1 MRKKCLPLSY
11 TALMVLTVLLFVCF
25 STVEALPK
33 LSKSTES
40 EQILTDTPPQKS
52 ESVPIILDNSVLNLI
67 PKGTLGVIYC
77 PNLLELDNSINA
89 LVAGFSS
96 GLEIPD
102 VSEKTL
108 VQTLGVEFASLINFE
123 EIGFD
128 LNQDFAILF
137 TSLKPLQLSLLAHL
151 TDPEAMKQMIEAK
164 GSVSTEYK
172 GITYWNATEGNQS
185 FAILENVLVFSTPHG
200 SCESVIDTYIGAR
213 PAVAQNPDYIAF
225 LSDILAD
232 ADQLAVYFDV
242 ESAIAT
248 LDRPLAEELESI
260 MESLEDDDEMDVEM
274 FDAGVLFLEGIFK
287 NTASIEQVRYASL
300 RLHIESTDIQIK
312 PFLKFKSDSEFLEV
326 LEEVSDELAFL
337 GELPNQAFMNAA
349 FQGSPKFLTETGKL
363 WFEFFPKDTP
373 EQRAKRDALL
383 EQTKDFYESLADR
396 WSFSLNLG
404 DPSMPVFI
412 YELKDEQRA
421 KTYMDEVFL
430 EKLNDTGTY
439 PGKSIMHNRVE
450 IKSYVFPNFTVD
462 APEASPDPSDLASSE
477 WCWYYAFT
485 EGQLLFTMGTSPVSM
500 QMVLDRRAG
509 SDEKF
514 AKHPSYQQFVDN
526 LGTDNNVLLA
536 ISPITAIKTIMS
548 SEANVDPNNAASLQ
562 LFFGMFSTL
571 PETYSIGLSAKARN
585 NGIDANLLIH
595 LGDFKQLGQML
606 MMLGQMMQMP

>member
-1 MRKKCLPLSY
+1 MRKKCLSLSY
-11 TALMVLTVLLFVCF
+11 TTLMVLTVLLFVCF

-33 LSKSTES
+33 SSKSTES

-52 ESVPIILDNSVLNLI
+52 EGVPIILDNSVLNLI

-77 PNLLELDNSINA
+77 PNLLELDNSIKA
-89 LVAGFSS
+89 LVAGLSS
-96 GLEIPD
+96 ELEISD

-108 VQTLGVEFASLINFE
+108 VQTLGMKFASLTNFE

-137 TSLKPLQLSLLAHL
+137 TSLKPLQLSLLVHL

-164 GSVSTEYK
+164 GSVSRQYK
-172 GITYWNATEGNQS
+172 GVTYWNTTEDNQS
-185 FAILENVLVFSTPHG
+185 FAILENTLVFSTPHG
-200 SCESVIDTYIGAR
+200 SCESVIDTYIGTKQ
-213 PAVAQNPDYIAF
+213 AVSQNPDYLAF

-232 ADQLAVYFDV
+232 TDQLAVYFDV

-260 MESLEDDDEMDVEM
+260 MDSLEDDDEMDVEM
-274 FDAGVLFLEGIFK
+274 FDAGVLFLEGISK
-287 NTASIEQVRYASL
+287 NTASIEQVRHVSL
-300 RLHIESTDIQIK
+300 RFHIEGTDIQIK
-312 PFLKFKSDSEFLEV
+312 PFLKFKNDSEYLEM
-326 LEEVSDELAFL
+326 LKAASDELAFL

-349 FQGSPKFLTETGKL
+349 FQGSSKFLTETGKL
-363 WFEFFPKDTP
+363 WFGFFPKDTP
-373 EQRAKRDALL
+373 ERRAKRDVLL

-396 WSFSLNLG
+396 WSFSLTLG
-404 DPSMPVFI
+404 DPFMPVFI

-421 KTYMDEVFL
+421 KTYMDETFL
-430 EKLNDTGTY
+430 EKLDYTEAY
-439 PGKSIMHNRVE
+439 PGQSIMHNRVE
-450 IKSYVFPNFTVD
+450 IKSYVFPNFKVD
-462 APEASPDPSDLASSE
+462 APEASPETSDLVSSE
-477 WCWYYAFT
+477 WHWYYAFT
-485 EGQLLFTMGTSPVSM
+485 EGQLLFTTGTSPVSM

-509 SDEKF
+509 SEEKF
-514 AKHPSYQQFVDN
+514 AEHPSYQQLVDS

-548 SEANVDPNNAASLQ
+548 LGANMVPNNAALLQ
-562 LFFGMFSTL
+562 LFWGTFSTL
-571 PETYSIGLSAKARN
+571 PETYSIGLSAKARD
-585 NGIDANLLIH
+585 NGIDANLFIN

>member
-1 MRKKCLPLSY
+1 MIKKILPLPLM
-11 TALMVLTVLLFVCF
+11 ALTLLTTLLFACLGI
-25 STVEALPK
+25 A
-33 LSKSTES
+33 
-40 EQILTDTPPQKS
+40 DTPLQPS
-52 ESVPIILDNSVLNLI
+52 ETASRVVPEDSVLHLI
-67 PKGTLGVIYC
+67 PEKTLGLIYC
-77 PNLLELDNSINA
+77 PNLLELDNSIDA
-89 LVAGFSS
+89 LVAGLSS
-96 GLEIPD
+96 ELEIPD

-108 VQTLGVEFASLINFE
+108 VQTLGMEFASLTNFE

-128 LNQDFAILF
+128 LNQDFAMLF

-172 GITYWNATEGNQS
+172 GVTYWNTTEGNQS
-185 FAILENVLVFSTPHG
+185 FAILENTLVFSTPHG
-200 SCESVIDTYIGAR
+200 SCESVIDTYIGTR
-213 PAVAQNPDYIAF
+213 QAVAQNPDYLAF
-225 LSDILAD
+225 LSDILVD

-260 MESLEDDDEMDVEM
+260 LDNLEDDDEMDVEM
-274 FDAGVLFLEGIFK
+274 FDAGVLFLEGISK
-287 NTASIEQVRYASL
+287 NTASIEQVRYVSL

-312 PFLKFKSDSEFLEV
+312 PFLKFKSDSEFQEV
-326 LEEVSDELAFL
+326 LEEASDELVFL
-337 GELPNQAFMNAA
+337 SELPNHAFMNAA
-349 FQGSPKFLTETGKL
+349 FQGGPKFLTETGKL
-363 WFEFFPKDTP
+363 WFGFFPKDTP

-396 WSFSLNLG
+396 WSFSLDLG

-412 YELKDEQRA
+412 YELKDEQHV

-430 EKLNDTGTY
+430 EKLNYTEAY

-462 APEASPDPSDLASSE
+462 APEMSPDTSDLGSSE
-477 WCWYYAFT
+477 WHWYYVFT

-509 SDEKF
+509 SEEKF
-514 AKHPSYQQFVDN
+514 AEHPSYQQLVDS

-536 ISPITAIKTIMS
+536 ISPITAIKTVMS
-548 SEANVDPNNAASLQ
+548 SGANVDPNNAASLQ
-562 LFFGMFSTL
+562 LFLGMFSTL
-571 PETYSIGLSAKARN
+571 PETYSIGLSAKVRD
-585 NGIDANLLIH
+585 NGIDANLFIN
-595 LGDFKQLGQML
+595 LGDFKQLSQML

>member
-1 MRKKCLPLSY
+1 MRKKCLSLSY
-11 TALMVLTVLLFVCF
+11 TTLMVLTVLLFVCF
-25 STVEALPK
+25 SSVEALPK
-33 LSKSTES
+33 LSEFTES

-52 ESVPIILDNSVLNLI
+52 EGVPIILDNSVLNLI

-77 PNLLELDNSINA
+77 PNLLELDNSIKA
-89 LVAGFSS
+89 LVAGLSS
-96 GLEIPD
+96 ELEIPD
-102 VSEKTL
+102 VSEKTF
-108 VQTLGVEFASLINFE
+108 VQTLGMEFASLTNFE

-151 TDPEAMKQMIEAK
+151 TDPEAMKEMIEAK
-164 GSVSTEYK
+164 GSVSTEYE
-172 GITYWNATEGNQS
+172 GVTYWNATEDNQS
-185 FAILENVLVFSTPHG
+185 FAILENTLVFSTPHG
-200 SCESVIDTYIGAR
+200 SCENIIDTYIGTR
-213 PAVAQNPDYIAF
+213 QAVAQNPDYIAF
-225 LSDILAD
+225 MGDILAG

-242 ESAIAT
+242 EGAIAT
-248 LDRPLAEELESI
+248 LNRPLAEELESI
-260 MESLEDDDEMDVEM
+260 MDNFEDDDEMDVEM
-274 FDAGVLFLEGIFK
+274 FDAVVPFLAGISK
-287 NTASIEQVRYASL
+287 NITSIEQVRYASL

-312 PFLKFKSDSEFLEV
+312 PFLKFKSDSEYLEV
-326 LEEVSDELAFL
+326 LREASDELVFL

-396 WSFSLNLG
+396 WSFSLNVR
-404 DPSMPVFI
+404 DPFSPVFI
-412 YELKDEQRA
+412 YELKDTQRA

-430 EKLNDTGTY
+430 EKLDYTGAY
-439 PGKSIMHNRVE
+439 PSKSIMHNRVE

-462 APEASPDPSDLASSE
+462 APEVSPDTSDLVSSE
-477 WCWYYAFT
+477 WHWYYAFT
-485 EGQLLFTMGTSPVSM
+485 EGQLLFTTGTSPVSM

-509 SDEKF
+509 GEEKF
-514 AKHPSYQQFVDN
+514 AEHPSYQQLVDS

-536 ISPITAIKTIMS
+536 ISPITAIKTVMS
-548 SEANVDPNNAASLQ
+548 SGANVDPNNAASLQ
-562 LFFGMFSTL
+562 LFWGMFSTL
-571 PETYSIGLSAKARN
+571 PETYSIGFSAKARD
-585 NGIDANLLIH
+585 NGIDANLFIN

>member
-1 MRKKCLPLSY
+1 MTKKCLSLSY
-11 TALMVLTVLLFVCF
+11 TTLMVLTVLLFVSF
-25 STVEALPK
+25 STVGASPK
-33 LSKSTES
+33 SSKSTES
-40 EQILTDTPPQKS
+40 EQILTDTPPRKS
-52 ESVPIILDNSVLNLI
+52 ESVPIVLDNSVLNLI

-77 PNLLELDNSINA
+77 PNLLELDNSIKA

-96 GLEIPD
+96 ELGIPD
-102 VSEKTL
+102 ASEKTL
-108 VQTLGVEFASLINFE
+108 VQTLSMEFASLTNFE
-123 EIGFD
+123 EIEFD
-128 LNQDFAILF
+128 LNQDFAILL
-137 TSLKPLQLSLLAHL
+137 TSLQPLHISALAHL

-172 GITYWNATEGNQS
+172 GVTYWSTTEGNQS
-185 FAILENVLVFSTPHG
+185 IAILGNTLVFSTPHG
-200 SCESVIDTYIGAR
+200 SCESVIDTYIGTR
-213 PAVAQNPDYIAF
+213 QAVVQNPDYLAF

-232 ADQLAVYFDV
+232 TDQLAVYFDV

-260 MESLEDDDEMDVEM
+260 MDNFEDDDEMDVEM
-274 FDAGVLFLEGIFK
+274 FDVVVPFLEGISK
-287 NTASIEQVRYASL
+287 NTAFIEQVRYASL
-300 RLHIESTDIQIK
+300 RLHIEGTDIQIK
-312 PFLKFKSDSEFLEV
+312 PFLKFKSDSEYLEV
-326 LEEVSDELAFL
+326 LKASSDELVFL

-373 EQRAKRDALL
+373 EQRAKRDVLL
-383 EQTKDFYESLADR
+383 EQTKDFYESLATR

-404 DPSMPVFI
+404 DPPMPVFI

-421 KTYMDEVFL
+421 KTYMDETFL
-430 EKLNDTGTY
+430 ENLDYTGAY
-439 PGKSIMHNRVE
+439 PGQSIMHNRVE

-462 APEASPDPSDLASSE
+462 APEVSPDTSDLGSSE
-477 WCWYYAFT
+477 WHWYYVFT

-509 SDEKF
+509 SEEKF
-514 AKHPSYQQFVDN
+514 ADHPSYQQHVDS

-536 ISPITAIKTIMS
+536 ISPITAIKTLMS
-548 SEANVDPNNAASLQ
+548 SEVNVDPNNAASLQ
-562 LFFGMFSTL
+562 LFLGMFSTL
-571 PETYSIGLSAKARN
+571 PETYSIGLSAKARD
-585 NGIDANLLIH
+585 NGIDANLLIN